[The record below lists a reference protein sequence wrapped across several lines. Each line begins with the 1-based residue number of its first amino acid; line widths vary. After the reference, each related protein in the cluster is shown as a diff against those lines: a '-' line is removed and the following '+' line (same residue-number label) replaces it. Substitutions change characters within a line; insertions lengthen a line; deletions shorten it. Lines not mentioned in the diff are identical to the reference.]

1 MLSPVIRLSIIKKK
15 LILVFSVSLFGD
27 VMSDDEEDEM
37 ENFIVDDGKFY
48 GKGSPM
54 RYIMPA

>member
-1 MLSPVIRLSIIKKK
+1 M
-15 LILVFSVSLFGD
+15 ILVFSVSLFGD